1 MQNLKYPVKKIFLP
15 NVDIKNIKM
24 YRDSADGRAV
34 LHFNNDGYSIKGRAI
49 SAGTPDLP
57 TETTIQDGL
66 QYLAKST
73 TNYGQPTSVLVN
85 FSNIATKDA
94 GLSLSIKQK
103 VERPGFDNGKNN
115 TEFRSYNGYIAR
127 PTITDGLLSDA
138 NMETMKMQIM
148 EGLKDAFVSRENIE
162 YLSDDLASSVIAR
175 KLVLPSGSLAGATIF
190 IKAGATA
197 IKKLAGTTVRYPF
210 TVATTGG
217 TVWGEADATTGI
229 IITEAEGIALG
240 VDTAT
245 DINYIIG
252 SATTIVTARDETF
265 TKGKSYNFL
274 IPDTLPTENAV
285 LSLSANI
292 FTKVGSDIKLD
303 VAASPYALVNVGG
316 QVYITSENDFE
327 DFVVT
332 FPTYTFESTLWL
344 RGASSYVLFDVTNH
358 ESQVE
363 LEYLKVDILDSGGT
377 NYMNTGTSTADGL
390 VNLANVLNL
399 ATVNGE
405 NFHSLGRGKYP
416 SLTAQRIAEEY
427 RAYNLALTAYE
438 AALYGQFPVV
448 GTKYACY
455 EICSEGE
462 VPNLHGASHKN
473 GYMQRVLIYVPLAL
487 AQTNYWLTPVGQS
500 NWDLLNVDTAQ
511 TNPDSTF
518 ETILAMFSGTAL
530 TSWK

>member
-15 NVDIKNIKM
+15 SIDLTKIKT
-24 YRDSADGRAV
+24 YVDSADGRFV
-34 LHFNNDGYSIKGRAI
+34 LHFSNDGYSIKGRVAPT
-49 SAGTPDLP
+49 GTVAAA
-57 TETTIQDGL
+57 TATTIQDGL

-103 VERPGFDNGKNN
+103 VERPGFDNSKNN

-127 PTITDGLLSDA
+127 PTITDGLLSA
-138 NMETMKMQIM
+138 PNMETMKMQIM

-175 KLVLPSGSLAGATIF
+175 KLVLPSALSIGSILSIKPETTKVVVQAKTVVKYTITAVATSTSGAVWGEPVGDITVT
-190 IKAGATA
+190 AAQATA
-197 IKKLAGTTVRYPF
+197 AGITDLNTNVKYEVAESTVGTVGTSKTFTAGTTYTLDPIL
-210 TVATTGG
+210 ALPDDNAITTL
-217 TVWGEADATTGI
+217 THSIDTKTDATHF
-229 IITEAEGIALG
+229 
-240 VDTAT
+240 VRTAH
-245 DINYIIG
+245 
-252 SATTIVTARDETF
+252 TT
-265 TKGKSYNFL
+265 
-274 IPDTLPTENAV
+274 
-285 LSLSANI
+285 
-292 FTKVGSDIKLD
+292 
-303 VAASPYALVNVGG
+303 PYHVINVGG
-316 QVYITSENDFE
+316 KYAIVTEDDFE
-327 DFVVT
+327 NFVVT
-332 FPTYTFESTLWL
+332 STVLTMESLLWL

-363 LEYLKVDILDSGGT
+363 LEYLKVDIKDSGGA

-405 NFHSLGRGKYP
+405 NFHSLGAGKYP

-438 AALYGQFPVV
+438 AAMYGQFPVV
-448 GTKYACY
+448 DTKYACY

-473 GYMQRVLIYVPLAL
+473 GYLQRVLIYVPLTA
-487 AQTNYWLTPVGQS
+487 ATDKAWASPVGQTDW
-500 NWDLLNVDTAQ
+500 NYLKADTASAAISFD
-511 TNPDSTF
+511 TV
-518 ETILAMFSGTAL
+518 LAYVTGTV
-530 TSWK
+530 TSSWK